1 MCGFFELSDK
11 CNNLKRIEVN
21 VMINFLK
28 QIFTWWHKQTVGTF
42 IYTLLT
48 GKFIGNDQFGN
59 KYYTNSKGKRWVI
72 YKNNIEASKIPPE
85 WYLWM
90 HNLSVNK
97 PSNKINSFSWQK
109 KYEGNLT
116 GTERAHKPEG
126 SLATD
131 LKKNMK
137 KYETWKI

>member
-1 MCGFFELSDK
+1 
-11 CNNLKRIEVN
+11 
-21 VMINFLK
+21 MINFLK

-42 IYTLLT
+42 IYTLLA

-59 KYYTNSKGKRWVI
+59 KYYTSSKGKRWVI
-72 YKNNIEASKIPPE
+72 YKNNIDASKVPPE

-90 HNLSVNK
+90 HNLSVTK
-97 PSNKINSFSWQK
+97 PPDKIDSFPWQK